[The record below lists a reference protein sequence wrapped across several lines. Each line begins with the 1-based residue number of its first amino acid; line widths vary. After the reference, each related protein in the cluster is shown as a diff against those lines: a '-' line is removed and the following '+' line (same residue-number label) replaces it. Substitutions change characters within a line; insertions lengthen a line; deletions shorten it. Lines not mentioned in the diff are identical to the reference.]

1 MSAAGGPAEAGDPG
15 GRPSADAGG
24 SISAADAGA
33 VAAFERVVAEGGV
46 AVFPADTV
54 YGLACEPDTREAVER
69 LYALKGRRP
78 DKPAAVMFFDPELA
92 FAALPEL
99 EPRTR
104 SLLERLLPGG
114 ITALLPNPLRRYPL
128 ACGPDP
134 HTLGLRV
141 PALHSDIGAL
151 AEMRWPVMQSSAN
164 VSGGYDAQRL
174 DEVPEEIRRRA
185 DLVLDGGELTG
196 TPSTVVDLR
205 RYELDGIW
213 AVLREGAV
221 PEHEIELA
229 ADEA

>member
-1 MSAAGGPAEAGDPG
+1 MLTSSDAETFA
-15 GRPSADAGG
+15 RC
-24 SISAADAGA
+24 IA
-33 VAAFERVVAEGGV
+33 VGGV

-141 PALHSDIGAL
+141 PALHSDVGAL

-185 DLVLDGGELTG
+185 DLVLDGGELAG

-221 PEHEIELA
+221 PEREIELA
-229 ADEA
+229 AEEA